1 MAMQNSNIITPR
13 EQMEMDY
20 QKEMT
25 DKHMRHEKELR
36 AMELESEK
44 IGSKW
49 TIVFRLPLALIK
61 LPVQILVVI
70 PLTVYAI
77 RGIEPPESLTSFIK
91 V

>member
-25 DKHMRHEKELR
+25 DRHMRHEKELK

-44 IGSKW
+44 ISSKW
-49 TIVFRLPLALIK
+49 TVVFRLPLALIK
-61 LPVQILVVI
+61 LPVQILIVI

>member
-25 DKHMRHEKELR
+25 DRHMRHEKELK

-44 IGSKW
+44 ISSKW
-49 TIVFRLPLALIK
+49 TVVFRLPLALIK

>member
-1 MAMQNSNIITPR
+1 MQNSNIITPR

-25 DKHMRHEKELR
+25 DRHMRHEKELK

-44 IGSKW
+44 ISSKW
-49 TIVFRLPLALIK
+49 TVVFRLPLALIK

>member
-20 QKEMT
+20 QREMT
-25 DKHMRHEKELR
+25 DKHLKHEIELK
-36 AMELESEK
+36 AMQLESEK
-44 IGSKW
+44 ISSKW
-49 TIVFRLPLALIK
+49 TVVFKLPLALIK
-61 LPVQILVVI
+61 LPVQILIVI
-70 PLTVYAI
+70 PLTVYAV